1 MPLCVAVRV
10 LPTKA
15 VALARDDALGSGAKD
30 AKATELR
37 DDEYVTEEDGDGE
50 PEALEDR
57 VALGDLDAVIDPDAV
72 RDALLSAV

>member
-1 MPLCVAVRV
+1 V

-15 VALARDDALGSGAKD
+15 VALARDDALGTDAKD
-30 AKATELR
+30 ADARELR
-37 DDEYVTEEDGDGE
+37 DDESDTEGEGEGE

-72 RDALLSAV
+72 RDALLSAD